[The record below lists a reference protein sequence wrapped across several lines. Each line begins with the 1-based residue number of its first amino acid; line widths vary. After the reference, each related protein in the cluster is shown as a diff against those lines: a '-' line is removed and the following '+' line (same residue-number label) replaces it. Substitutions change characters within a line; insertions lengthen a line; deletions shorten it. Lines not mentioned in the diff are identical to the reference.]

1 VGQQIEETYNI
12 KEYMKLLEGKVA
24 LVTGAGRG
32 IGKAIALRFA
42 EEGANVAFTDLVINE
57 AVEET
62 VQQLEALGVKVK
74 AYASNAAMF
83 DETHDVVKQ
92 IVEDFG
98 RIDILVN
105 NAGITKDG
113 LMMRMSEA
121 QWDAVI
127 NVNLKS
133 AFNFIHAVTPIMA
146 KQRGGSI
153 INMSS
158 VVGVSGN
165 AGQCNY
171 SASKAGMIGLAKSI
185 AKEMGPRG
193 IRANCIAPGFII
205 TEMTNQLSQEIKDQW
220 AQQIPMRRGGTPE
233 DVANVALFLASD
245 LSSYVSGQ
253 VIHCCGA
260 MNC

>member
-1 VGQQIEETYNI
+1 
-12 KEYMKLLEGKVA
+12 MKLLEGKVA

-32 IGKAIALRFA
+32 IGKAIALRYA
-42 EEGANVAFTDLVINE
+42 AEGANVAFTDLVINE
-57 AVEET
+57 AVEQT
-62 VQQLEALGVKVK
+62 VAELEAMGVKAK
-74 AYASNAAMF
+74 AYASNAALF

-92 IVEDFG
+92 VVEDFG
-98 RIDILVN
+98 RIDVLVN

-121 QWDAVI
+121 QWDAVL

-133 AFNFIHAVTPIMA
+133 AFNFIHAVVPVMA
-146 KQRGGSI
+146 KQRSGSI

-165 AGQCNY
+165 TGQCNY

-220 AQQIPMRRGGTPE
+220 AAQIPLRRGGTPE